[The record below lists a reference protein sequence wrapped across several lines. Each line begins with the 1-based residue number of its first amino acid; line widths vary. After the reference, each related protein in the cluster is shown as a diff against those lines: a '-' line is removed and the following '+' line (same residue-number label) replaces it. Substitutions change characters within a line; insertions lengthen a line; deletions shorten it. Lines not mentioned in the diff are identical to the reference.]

1 MSPGAAVRP
10 FPWDE
15 ALHAGLCLL
24 RLEPRVFW
32 AMTPREFHAAI
43 GGLRGQGQSL
53 RRESLEALM
62 RAFPDSRDGSEIDVE
77 RRDHGRE

>member
-1 MSPGAAVRP
+1 MSTGAAVRP

-62 RAFPDSRDGSEIDVE
+62 RAFPDGVRAA
-77 RRDHGRE
+77 R